1 MKFAAVI
8 ALALLLGVV
17 FVGDNVVLADSCSA
31 QLNYST
37 TYSNGQIIVPVSASC
52 SFNGGQ
58 LYAVGYAV
66 DSFGRN
72 LGSTS
77 TLLTSINGG
86 NEFSGQLVFTSPFP
100 AQGGTVQ
107 VSVSIYSN
115 GPNGTILTSTTQ
127 TLQVNGA
134 YYSPGTNW
142 YYPWYYPWYN
152 SWYPSYPSYPSYS
165 PPSPPHHHYDDDHP
179 HYNGGYSP
187 HYNGGYNSHS
197 NGGYTPQYNG
207 GSTPPYPHHH
217 HPTH

>member
-1 MKFAAVI
+1 MKCVVVI
-8 ALALLLGVV
+8 ALALLLGIV

-52 SFNGGQ
+52 SFIGGQ

-66 DSFGRN
+66 DSYGRN

-86 NEFSGQLVFTSPFP
+86 NTFSGQLVFTSPFP

-127 TLQVNGA
+127 TLQVNGVYGYG
-134 YYSPGTNW
+134 YYSPGTYW
-142 YYPWYYPWYN
+142 YYP
-152 SWYPSYPSYPSYS
+152 WYPSYPSYPSYS
-165 PPSPPHHHYDDDHP
+165 PPSPPHHHGHP
-179 HYNGGYSP
+179 HYNGGSTP
-187 HYNGGYNSHS
+187 H
-197 NGGYTPQYNG
+197 YNG
-207 GSTPPYPHHH
+207 GSTPPYPPHH
-217 HPTH
+217 HPRR

>member
-1 MKFAAVI
+1 MKFAVVI

-17 FVGDNVVLADSCSA
+17 LVGNNVVLADSCSA

-52 SFNGGQ
+52 SFIGGQ

-77 TLLTSINGG
+77 TVLTSINGG

-134 YYSPGTNW
+134 YYSPGTYW
-142 YYPWYYPWYN
+142 YYP
-152 SWYPSYPSYPSYS
+152 WYPSYPSSYS
-165 PPSPPHHHYDDDHP
+165 PPSPPHHHHHDDHP
-179 HYNGGYSP
+179 HYSGGSTPHYSGGSTP
-187 HYNGGYNSHS
+187 HYNGGS
-197 NGGYTPQYNG
+197 TPHYNG
-207 GSTPPYPHHH
+207 GSTPPYPPHH
-217 HPTH
+217 HPRR